1 MACHY
6 VDTMPQY
13 ITSTGPVL
21 QCRPRWHS
29 VGIGQRAKLKFPHG
43 RVPRTPSP
51 VFPLPA
57 LPAKVFRSAC
67 LPAQPASL
75 SSRPSVLRKL
85 FVVPCG
91 MCHFS
96 SSVLRLFGNGLLRR
110 FPPYFV
116 EYLLSRDRRAVPLF
130 LYETSTYERERE
142 TLLKRRMNC
151 IKWYEWYGTN
161 DKT

>member
-1 MACHY
+1 
-6 VDTMPQY
+6 MPQY

-91 MCHFS
+91 MCNFS
-96 SSVLRLFGNGLLRR
+96 SYVLRLFGNGLLRR
-110 FPPYFV
+110 YRPFAV

-130 LYETSTYERERE
+130 LYETFACKIKYQGSRIKDQGSWASSEVPAIC
-142 TLLKRRMNC
+142 RRVF
-151 IKWYEWYGTN
+151 T
-161 DKT
+161 